1 MWLKG
6 RELMRLK
13 SKMTD
18 SKGATGSNGGP
29 SLANMMALIQV
40 MREEQRKVQDD
51 MRHELS
57 RTLQVAKS

>member
-1 MWLKG
+1 
-6 RELMRLK
+6 MRLK

-51 MRHELS
+51 VRHEIS